1 MIYLDNSATTEPSET
16 ALRAMTEAA
25 SVWGNPSS
33 VYKLG
38 LDSKKLLEDCRRR
51 VEKTF
56 GMQKFSR
63 DMVYFTASG
72 TEANNIAMLG
82 CCNAKKH
89 LAKGKT
95 GTVIISAGEHPSVD
109 EPAKLLEKEGYALE
123 RIGTRGGELD
133 MDGLKHALEGAK
145 EDGRPVIFAGFML
158 VNNETG
164 ALLNVERFAA
174 AVRAMAPNALIHI
187 DGVQGY
193 LRVPLSLKNVDM
205 YTLSGHKLHGPKG
218 IGALVVRKGVRLLP
232 RQMGGGQ
239 ERDLRSGTE
248 NTPGIAGLHAAIEAM
263 RQADLSALRKKKD
276 ALYEA
281 ILAAVPEAL
290 RNGPALGAP
299 HILNMSF
306 PGVRGEVLLHALEE
320 KGVYV
325 STGSAC
331 SSKKRKVSAVLT
343 AMAMEPDRAE
353 SALRFSLSPYTT
365 MDEIA
370 YAAQALG
377 ELYPVLR
384 RFRRK

>member
-1 MIYLDNSATTEPSET
+1 MIAYLDNSATTRPADAVIE
-16 ALRAMTEAA
+16 AMAQCMRE
-25 SVWGNPSS
+25 GYFNPSS
-33 VYKLG
+33 LYAPAVQAEKRLAA
-38 LDSKKLLEDCRRR
+38 CREAILAPLQAR
-51 VEKTF
+51 EHICL
-56 GMQKFSR
+56 
-63 DMVYFTASG
+63 FTSGG
-72 TEANNIAMLG
+72 TEANNLAILGSVAAMRGTPPLAVGTTEHTSVLVPFEHLQSLG
-82 CCNAKKH
+82 YPVQRIPVTSEGEVNYAQLH
-89 LAKGKT
+89 LASDT
-95 GTVIISAGEHPSVD
+95 
-109 EPAKLLEKEGYALE
+109 AL
-123 RIGTRGGELD
+123 
-133 MDGLKHALEGAK
+133 
-145 EDGRPVIFAGFML
+145 VSFMQ

-164 ALLNVERFAA
+164 ALLDVERFAA

-187 DGVQGY
+187 DGVQGF

-263 RQADLSALRKKKD
+263 QQADLSALRQKKN
-276 ALYEA
+276 ALCEA

-290 RNGPALGAP
+290 RNGPSMGAP

-331 SSKKRKVSAVLT
+331 SSKKRKISAVLT
-343 AMAMEPDRAE
+343 AMGMEPGRAE
-353 SALRFSLSPYTT
+353 SALRFSLSPYTA

-370 YAAQALG
+370 YAAQTIG

>member
-1 MIYLDNSATTEPSET
+1 MISYLDNSATTRPADAVIE
-16 ALRAMTEAA
+16 AMAQCMRE
-25 SVWGNPSS
+25 GYFNPSS
-33 VYKLG
+33 LYAPAVQAEKRLAA
-38 LDSKKLLEDCRRR
+38 CREAILAPLQAR
-51 VEKTF
+51 EHICL
-56 GMQKFSR
+56 
-63 DMVYFTASG
+63 FTSGG
-72 TEANNIAMLG
+72 TEANNLAILGSVAAMRG
-82 CCNAKKH
+82 TPP
-89 LAKGKT
+89 LAV
-95 GTVIISAGEHPSVD
+95 GTTEHPSVLAPF
-109 EPAKLLEKEGYALE
+109 EHLQSLGYPVQRIPVTSEGEVNYAQLHLASD
-123 RIGTRGGELD
+123 T
-133 MDGLKHALEGAK
+133 AL
-145 EDGRPVIFAGFML
+145 VSFMQ

-164 ALLNVERFAA
+164 ALLDVERFAA

-187 DGVQGY
+187 DGVQGF

-248 NTPGIAGLHAAIEAM
+248 NTPGI
-263 RQADLSALRKKKD
+263 
-276 ALYEA
+276 
-281 ILAAVPEAL
+281 
-290 RNGPALGAP
+290 GPSMGAP

-331 SSKKRKVSAVLT
+331 SSKKRKISAVLT
-343 AMAMEPDRAE
+343 AMGMEPGRAE
-353 SALRFSLSPYTT
+353 SALRFSLSPYTA

-370 YAAQALG
+370 YAAQTIG

>member
-1 MIYLDNSATTEPSET
+1 MISYLDNSATTRPADAVVE
-16 ALRAMTEAA
+16 AMAQCMRE
-25 SVWGNPSS
+25 GYFNPSS
-33 VYKLG
+33 LYAPAVQAEKRLAA
-38 LDSKKLLEDCRRR
+38 CREAILSSLQAR
-51 VEKTF
+51 EHF
-56 GMQKFSR
+56 CL
-63 DMVYFTASG
+63 FTSGG
-72 TEANNIAMLG
+72 TEANNLAILGSVAAMRG
-82 CCNAKKH
+82 APP
-89 LAKGKT
+89 LAV
-95 GTVIISAGEHPSVD
+95 GTTEHPSVLAPF
-109 EPAKLLEKEGYALE
+109 EHLQSLGYPVQRIPVTSEGEVNYAQFHLASD
-123 RIGTRGGELD
+123 T
-133 MDGLKHALEGAK
+133 AL
-145 EDGRPVIFAGFML
+145 VSFMQ

-174 AVRAMAPNALIHI
+174 AVRAMAPSALIHI